1 MCVHGVDGGR
11 RGERP
16 NPSSLIE
23 LLDVFGEDGL
33 RSYLMGFAEGRED
46 AQDEQVLP
54 YSRRWCSV
62 SPYDRLNLSCFEGR
76 KTACARFWPC

>member
-46 AQDEQVLP
+46 AQDEWVCLIP
-54 YSRRWCSV
+54 
-62 SPYDRLNLSCFEGR
+62 GGGA
-76 KTACARFWPC
+76 ACPHAIG